1 MSAIINASIQAA
13 LLSAFSTLL
22 AQSLQAYK
30 LNTTLSFD
38 FKPAYQFALYALLS
52 TPPNFIWQEWL
63 ETAFPGNVPL
73 PINGKAT
80 ERRSGSA
87 MLQTRIS
94 KSNTLRKFLLDQF
107 LGGPVNNA
115 LFLAAMAGFRGL
127 PLEGAVQYVKAVSLP
142 SDSFTKGKME
152 FLPLSLA
159 SYKLWPFASIIAF
172 VFIPVER
179 RLLFGGFVALGWNI
193 YLSLLMAT

>member
-22 AQSLQAYK
+22 AQSLQAYN
-30 LNTTLSFD
+30 LNTTLSFN
-38 FKPAYQFALYALLS
+38 FTPAYQFALHALLS

-63 ETAFPGNVPL
+63 EAAFPADVPV
-73 PINGKAT
+73 PISGRVT
-80 ERRSGSA
+80 EGRRSGSA
-87 MLQTRIS
+87 VVQTRIS

-107 LGGPVNNA
+107 LGAPVNNA

-127 PLEGAVQYVKAVSLP
+127 PMEGVVQYVRA
-142 SDSFTKGKME
+142 E
-152 FLPLSLA
+152 FIPLSLA
-159 SYKLWPFASIIAF
+159 SYKLWPLVSIIAF
-172 VFIPVER
+172 LFVPVER

-193 YLSLLMAT
+193 YLSLLMAA